1 MTTEQEIHN
10 YIQRYRFTIIYL
22 LQYQFQMLK
31 EELDPILDK
40 FENEGEID
48 RNGEYVHYVGDRYV

>member
-1 MTTEQEIHN
+1 MATEQEIYN

-48 RNGEYVHYVGDRYV
+48 KNGEYVHYTGDSL

>member
-1 MTTEQEIHN
+1 
-10 YIQRYRFTIIYL
+10 
-22 LQYQFQMLK
+22 MLK

-48 RNGEYVHYVGDRYV
+48 RNGEYVHYTGDTV